1 MRSEKTGLKHGLANL
16 WMPWRTGIALA
27 LVLMTLVGLLP
38 VIVLAE
44 ADAVDET
51 IQEGY
56 TTSTDTYISEVSW
69 VANGEENIFGTFYYP
84 LDFDVEK
91 QYPVIIMSHGVG
103 VTHSIFE
110 KCKWV
115 DFAAENGYVA
125 YAFDFCGSSDRSL
138 SSMDMDDMTIDT
150 EISDLNAVIDFVKAK
165 SFVDDDYI
173 FLMGQSFGGFI
184 TAITAP
190 DRSNDI
196 RGLVLLY
203 PAICAVDMV
212 HEMFPSAED
221 IPEEGGELFGVAHP
235 RAYFEAIYNL
245 DLENTMKRYT
255 GDVLI
260 IHGELD
266 PTVPISYSA
275 NAVENIYAE
284 GQAELLTITGKGS
297 LHAFELMNQDGR
309 TLAQEKAAAFL
320 DKLIRPYLLE
330 KMN

>member
-1 MRSEKTGLKHGLANL
+1 MKQQVKR
-16 WMPWRTGIALA
+16 WMTWRTGIALA
-27 LVLMTLVGLLP
+27 LLLMMFAGLLSA
-38 VIVLAE
+38 VALAE
-44 ADAVDET
+44 AAAVDES

-56 TTSTDTYISEVSW
+56 TTSTDTYISEVAW
-69 VANGEENIFGTFYYP
+69 VANGEETIFGTFYYP
-84 LDFDVEK
+84 LDFDAGK

-110 KCKWV
+110 KGKWV

-125 YAFDFCGSSDRSL
+125 YAFDFCGSSDRAL
-138 SSMDMDDMTIDT
+138 SSMDTDDMTIDT

-165 SFVDDDYI
+165 PFVDDSCI

-190 DRSNDI
+190 DRSDEI

-212 HEMFPSAED
+212 HEMFASVED
-221 IPEEGGELFGVAHP
+221 IPAEGGVLFGVAHP
-235 RAYFEAIYNL
+235 RAYYEAIFNL

-260 IHGELD
+260 IHGEMD
-266 PTVPISYSA
+266 PTVPISYSV
-275 NAVENIYAE
+275 NAVENIYAD

-297 LHAFELMNQDGR
+297 IHAFEVMNQDGR
-309 TLAQEKAAAFL
+309 ALAQEKTAAFL
-320 DKLIRPYLLE
+320 DSLTHS
-330 KMN
+330 